1 MSRWRSTTTAPALL
15 DQRQPEPPHLARV
28 VSATC
33 TRSSGN
39 GIAASIST
47 GIGHGVRGRLLR
59 LIRWGA
65 SEADVLQAHEGAL
78 NASRSL
84 VYMPVRDEMQRAR
97 VADALRSSGGRH
109 LLHFRLWR
117 LSSCPVASLSR
128 LAARTNPHPQRD
140 LTNGRLRDEHSS
152 ARPDLPPPPSAIGAP
167 AALQKTE
174 PPGAGWSPS
183 GPHPASAFCPS
194 LPLP

>member
-1 MSRWRSTTTAPALL
+1 MSRGRPTTALALL
-15 DQRQPEPPHLARV
+15 DQRQPEPPHLVRV

-59 LIRWGA
+59 LIQWGA

-78 NASRSL
+78 NDGRSL
-84 VYMPVRDEMQRAR
+84 VYMPVRDETQRAR

-117 LSSCPVASLSR
+117 LSSCPRSVSV
-128 LAARTNPHPQRD
+128 TTGGEDKP
-140 LTNGRLRDEHSS
+140 TSS
-152 ARPDLPPPPSAIGAP
+152 ARFHKPWLMRRGDRIP
-167 AALQKTE
+167 
-174 PPGAGWSPS
+174 
-183 GPHPASAFCPS
+183 
-194 LPLP
+194 

>member
-1 MSRWRSTTTAPALL
+1 MGRWRFTTTALALL

-33 TRSSGN
+33 TRSSRN

-84 VYMPVRDEMQRAR
+84 VYMPVRDETQRAR

-117 LSSCPVASLSR
+117 LSSCPVASLPR
-128 LAARTNPHPQRD
+128 LAARTNPHPRRD
-140 LTNGRLRDEHSS
+140 LTNRRLRERRNGSS
-152 ARPDLPPPPSAIGAP
+152 MD
-167 AALQKTE
+167 Q
-174 PPGAGWSPS
+174 
-183 GPHPASAFCPS
+183 
-194 LPLP
+194 